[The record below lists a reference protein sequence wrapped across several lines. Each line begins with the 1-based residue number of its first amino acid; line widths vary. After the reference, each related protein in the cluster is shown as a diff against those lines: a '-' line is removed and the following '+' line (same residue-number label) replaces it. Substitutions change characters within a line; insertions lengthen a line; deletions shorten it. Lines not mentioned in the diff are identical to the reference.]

1 MGEHRQVRVMALT
14 SLLVNPQAFILGRKC
29 RHRLSSCLPVLSS
42 DAWKRLQRL
51 RLHSRS
57 VVNWRTFI
65 CWKIDWHRT
74 ACGLKY
80 TNRLHDVAS
89 VRKSQSPDRS
99 LLCIRASS
107 HENFAIY
114 VWSPNINGYFRIDY
128 ATFIHS
134 TGAFSVNKTN
144 EEVLAQ
150 GAQLLNVNRGMNFFA
165 YQSSSVYSG
174 SKLQPESLQV
184 LACIRF
190 WYRLG
195 SVKPDFVL

>member
-1 MGEHRQVRVMALT
+1 MYQNLMQGKAFNPFGCNDVPEYRSDHLDASKVKTLWSPTREASIAHNTLSWLGALPP
-14 SLLVNPQAFILGRKC
+14 LQKAFMPSVGQSASE
-29 RHRLSSCLPVLSS
+29 RLSS
-42 DAWKRLQRL
+42 
-51 RLHSRS
+51 
-57 VVNWRTFI
+57 
-65 CWKIDWHRT
+65 
-74 ACGLKY
+74 
-80 TNRLHDVAS
+80 
-89 VRKSQSPDRS
+89 SPPS
-99 LLCIRASS
+99 M
-107 HENFAIY
+107 FGT
-114 VWSPNINGYFRIDY
+114 WPNINGYFRIDY

>member
-1 MGEHRQVRVMALT
+1 MEISSQENIPLDDSVFIGWAFFSEFFRFATKATDPSTIEPNESVFKWG
-14 SLLVNPQAFILGRKC
+14 LLN
-29 RHRLSSCLPVLSS
+29 
-42 DAWKRLQRL
+42 
-51 RLHSRS
+51 
-57 VVNWRTFI
+57 
-65 CWKIDWHRT
+65 
-74 ACGLKY
+74 
-80 TNRLHDVAS
+80 
-89 VRKSQSPDRS
+89 KSP
-99 LLCIRASS
+99 LM
-107 HENFAIY
+107 FG
-114 VWSPNINGYFRIDY
+114 PNINGYFRIDY

>member
-1 MGEHRQVRVMALT
+1 MFGQV
-14 SLLVNPQAFILGRKC
+14 
-29 RHRLSSCLPVLSS
+29 
-42 DAWKRLQRL
+42 
-51 RLHSRS
+51 
-57 VVNWRTFI
+57 
-65 CWKIDWHRT
+65 
-74 ACGLKY
+74 
-80 TNRLHDVAS
+80 
-89 VRKSQSPDRS
+89 
-99 LLCIRASS
+99 
-107 HENFAIY
+107 
-114 VWSPNINGYFRIDY
+114 PNINGYFRIDY

-190 WYRLG
+190 
-195 SVKPDFVL
+195 